1 MVCESDSC
9 VILPA
14 TLGHCW
20 VRDMKKRKLVTCI
33 QSWCFFV
40 LCQSKSRTLIWTANR
55 HQHVLKLTWR
65 NALPWQ
71 VSRASHLQ
79 PAMRSIHFWAACE
92 ANHPQGF
99 KFQLSNQ
106 ANNTWTKNCAP
117 RDLPC
122 SAEWS
127 WIYLKIRQAKHEWFI
142 PRCHHFHMNSI
153 PNIPKYVVCQLDMSP
168 KLKPWSMELRLPKNN
183 LV

>member
-33 QSWCFFV
+33 QNWCFFV

-71 VSRASHLQ
+71 VHVPATCNLQ
-79 PAMRSIHFWAACE
+79 CGQSIFKRPAKPTIHKVSSFSFRTRRTT
-92 ANHPQGF
+92 HGQ
-99 KFQLSNQ
+99 
-106 ANNTWTKNCAP
+106 KNCAP

-168 KLKPWSMELRLPKNN
+168 KLKPWSRELRLKKNN